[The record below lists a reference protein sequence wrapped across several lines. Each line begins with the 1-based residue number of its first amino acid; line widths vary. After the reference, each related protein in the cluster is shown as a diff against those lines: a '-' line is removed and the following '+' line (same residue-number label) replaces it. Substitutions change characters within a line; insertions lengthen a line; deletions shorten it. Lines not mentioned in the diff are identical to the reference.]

1 MGLKDQRFSI
11 LMCADTNTL
20 YITEEFLVAQENN
33 INAVSK
39 VIIEELEHFLEQQL
53 IQKMLWGTTTNS
65 VSERDYRRSTG

>member
-11 LMCADTNTL
+11 LICADNNADTNTL

-39 VIIEELEHFLEQQL
+39 VIIEELEHFLEQQFNT
-53 IQKMLWGTTTNS
+53 KDAMGDN
-65 VSERDYRRSTG
+65 Y

>member
-11 LMCADTNTL
+11 LICADNNADTNTL

-39 VIIEELEHFLEQQL
+39 VIIEELGHFLDQQFNT
-53 IQKMLWGTTTNS
+53 KDAMGDN
-65 VSERDYRRSTG
+65 Y